1 MSGTASP
8 VPRRPDARTATAAA
22 CRLVRTAAERER
34 HYAIRRAVFVAEQA
48 LFAGDDRD
56 ALDDGP
62 RTLHAIGLIEGR
74 IGGTVRLY
82 PLAEPGLWK
91 GDRLAVLPALRH
103 GLLGAELV
111 RFAVRTAAVGLLR
124 ALRAGLGRP
133 LDRASAALLAA
144 ASPTRV
150 LLGALGRVE
159 IDGPIGAASG
169 PRTVLHP
176 ALLAQGLELPPGLAL
191 PEGYAPLLSV
201 TAAGRTRPWP
211 HVA

>member
-8 VPRRPDARTATAAA
+8 VPRRPDARIRSAAA

-111 RFAVRTAAVGLLR
+111 RFAVRTAAARDGGRMVAMIQLPNVAFFDALGWRPVGAPER
-124 ALRAGLGRP
+124 YHGVEHQPMEIALGRP
-133 LDRASAALLAA
+133 LNRRAS
-144 ASPTRV
+144 
-150 LLGALGRVE
+150 
-159 IDGPIGAASG
+159 
-169 PRTVLHP
+169 
-176 ALLAQGLELPPGLAL
+176 
-191 PEGYAPLLSV
+191 
-201 TAAGRTRPWP
+201 
-211 HVA
+211 